1 MMKTMK
7 NQSKKIY
14 RSPRTR
20 MIMAEGSCLL
30 SASSEE
36 THGLNTSGSG
46 VGAGSSAANTFSFGF
61 ME

>member
-1 MMKTMK
+1 
-7 NQSKKIY
+7 
-14 RSPRTR
+14 

-36 THGLNTSGSG
+36 AHGLNTSQGM
-46 VGAGSSAANTFSFGF
+46 GAGSSGANTFSFRF